1 MGCPPSGGLR
11 EGAPPVEAA
20 GTSPSALK
28 RSIRSAELESRPARE
43 PLQAVREGKHLR
55 SRVEARL
62 GRSIGL
68 EDEGGLVNR
77 ARAAFR
83 TLPVVLLLVALLVA
97 ACSNGKSDAEQA
109 SAALAAGLKA
119 HAAGRLDEAVADYRK
134 VLVYDPRNKFAYY
147 NLGVIEQARGDGES
161 AESNYRI
168 ALTIDPDFVRALF
181 NLAILRTPHGGGRE
195 SIDLYQQVIEIDPSY
210 ADAHLN
216 MGFLLVANGEVKKG
230 MAELAVAVGL
240 DPSLA
245 SRVPEDL
252 LASPAPQ
259 PSGSAGPQASG
270 SATSSP

>member
-1 MGCPPSGGLR
+1 MSVVRAFRGLR
-11 EGAPPVEAA
+11 LWSIVL
-20 GTSPSALK
+20 AL
-28 RSIRSAELESRPARE
+28 A
-43 PLQAVREGKHLR
+43 
-55 SRVEARL
+55 
-62 GRSIGL
+62 
-68 EDEGGLVNR
+68 
-77 ARAAFR
+77 
-83 TLPVVLLLVALLVA
+83 VLLSG
-97 ACSNGKSDAEQA
+97 ACSKEGSSDAKLA

-119 HAAGRLDEAVADYRK
+119 HAAGRLEEAEADYRK
-134 VLVYDPRNKFAYY
+134 VLVYDPRNEFAYY

-181 NLAILRTPHGGGRE
+181 NLAILRTSQGGGQE
-195 SIDLYQQVIEIDPSY
+195 SIDLYRHVIEVDPSY

-216 MGFLLVANGEVKKG
+216 LGFLLVANAELKKG
-230 MAELAVAVGL
+230 KAELAVAVGL